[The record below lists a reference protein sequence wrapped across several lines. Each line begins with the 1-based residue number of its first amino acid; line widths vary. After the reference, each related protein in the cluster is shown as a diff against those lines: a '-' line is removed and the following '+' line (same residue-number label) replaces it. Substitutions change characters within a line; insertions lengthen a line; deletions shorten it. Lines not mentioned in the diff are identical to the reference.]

1 MLLALCHRQ
10 IWIPPSIPDTL
21 TALREIKQLGFDY
34 AELEGVS
41 GPNIEAVYEH
51 RFEIKR
57 LVTEIDLKIVNFVP
71 VIPEL
76 RELDEEKEPMV
87 GNCLPRAWRSLRP

>member
-1 MLLALCHRQ
+1 MKFVCCWLYAIDRYGF
-10 IWIPPSIPDTL
+10 PPSIPDTL

-51 RFEIKR
+51 RFEIKKLGDGDR
-57 LVTEIDLKIVNFVP
+57 LEDCQ
-71 VIPEL
+71 L
-76 RELDEEKEPMV
+76 RSRDSRTK
-87 GNCLPRAWRSLRP
+87 GTG